1 MTDGGK
7 MASEIPEARS
17 VPNDPTYIA
26 LVQDLSHRIKQ
37 LEALHWITQAVT
49 FTMPLDDIFE
59 LVYTQVQK
67 VFPLPNFHVALHLP
81 EKKAFRYVFFVEGDE
96 RLESTTEW
104 PDTYGLMS
112 VILQTRASIR
122 TTDYLKECEQRGVKP
137 PPDFRQPQAWMGAPL
152 LAGNQTIG
160 VMVASSYEPEITFS
174 AEAESFFTSVA
185 AYVGAIIE
193 RQRLYERLEARA
205 HQMSTLNV
213 IGQLLGSSLDLNEVL
228 DLVVRNAAALLDSE
242 AGSLLLLDE
251 GSGDL
256 IFRISSGPAGQKL
269 VGMKVPAGKGIA
281 GVAFAENK
289 PVIVNDTR
297 HDPRWYGQFDQRAEF
312 VTRSVLAVPLTA
324 RGRTIG
330 VLEVIN
336 HKDDRPYTQEDVGL
350 LLSFGSQAAIAIE
363 NATLFTQ
370 TDQALRARVEEL
382 TTLQQ
387 IDRQLNANLDYSEV
401 MGQTLA
407 WAVRLT
413 QATLG
418 VIAALQEAEDGTRGL
433 SFLASHGYPPGM
445 IERYQ
450 TELWPLERGIIG
462 RTVRRGETCL
472 VNDVSQDPDYLPVVE
487 GMHAQLVVPIQ
498 RELRVIGVI
507 SLETSN
513 PAGFDREAEAF
524 LIRLADH
531 AAIAIENARLFQQVQ
546 RANQAKTEFISFV
559 AHELKQP
566 MTALK
571 GYTDFLIKGM
581 GGPLTEM
588 QQQFVQVI
596 RRNIGRMDE
605 MVAELLDIS
614 RIESGRIQLKME
626 LVLPEE
632 IVHEVMR
639 AFEQVI
645 AAKNQQL
652 QVELAPDLP
661 YVYGDRGRLIQ
672 ILSNL
677 VSNAYKYTPEG
688 GTITLRLVTEQ
699 LNGQTYVRWS
709 VQDSGIGMTPDE
721 LERLFTKYF
730 RSSNPAVRNVPG
742 TGLGLAITR
751 SLVELHGGQIH
762 VASEVG
768 KGSTFSFTIPV
779 AR

>member
-1 MTDGGK
+1 MV
-7 MASEIPEARS
+7 SEISEMETGAS
-17 VPNDPTYIA
+17 DLSYTA
-26 LVQDLSHRIKQ
+26 LVQDLSHRVKE

-59 LVYTQVQK
+59 LVYTQIRRVT
-67 VFPLPNFHVALHLP
+67 PLPNFHVALHLP
-81 EKKAFRYVFFVEGDE
+81 EKNIFRYAFVVEGDE
-96 RLESTTEW
+96 RLYATDEW
-104 PDTYGLMS
+104 PDTVGLTS
-112 VILQTRASIR
+112 IILRTRASLR
-122 TTDYLKECEQRGVKP
+122 TVDYLQECEQRGVQ
-137 PPDFRQPQAWMGAPL
+137 PPDGLRPARAWMAAPL

-160 VMVASSYEPEITFS
+160 VMIASSYDETVTFS
-174 AEAESFFTSVA
+174 AEDESFFTNVA
-185 AYVGAIIE
+185 TYVGAVIE
-193 RQRLYERLEARA
+193 RQRLYDRLEARA

-269 VGMKVPAGKGIA
+269 VGMKVPAGRGIA
-281 GVAFAENK
+281 GVAFSENS

-312 VTRSVLAVPLTA
+312 VTRSVLAVPLTS

-336 HKDDRPYTQEDVGL
+336 HKDDRPYSQEDVGL

-387 IDRQLNANLDYSEV
+387 IDRQLNANLDYSAV

-407 WAVRLT
+407 WAVRST

-418 VIAALQEAEDGTRGL
+418 VIAALQEAEDGTQGL

-445 IERYQ
+445 MERYQ
-450 TELWPLERGIIG
+450 TELWPLDRGIIG

-472 VNDVSQDPDYLPVVE
+472 LNDVSQDPDYLPVVE
-487 GMHAQLVVPIQ
+487 GMQALLVVPIQ
-498 RELRVIGVI
+498 RELRVIGAI
-507 SLETSN
+507 ALETSS
-513 PAGFDREAEAF
+513 PGGFDRDAEAF
-524 LIRLADH
+524 LVRLADH

-546 RANQAKTEFISFV
+546 QANQAKTEFISFV

-566 MTALK
+566 MTAIK
-571 GYTDFLIKGM
+571 GYTDFLSKGM
-581 GGPLTEM
+581 GGQLTEM

-596 RRNIGRMDE
+596 RRNIGRMDD

-626 LVLPEE
+626 SVLPEE
-632 IVHEVMR
+632 IVHEVLR

-661 YVYGDRGRLIQ
+661 CVYGDRGRLIQ
-672 ILSNL
+672 VLSNL
-677 VSNAYKYTPEG
+677 VSNANKYTPEG
-688 GTITLRLVTEQ
+688 GTITLRLDSQQV
-699 LNGQTYVRWS
+699 NDHAYVRWS
-709 VQDSGIGMTPDE
+709 VQDSGIGMTPEE

-742 TGLGLAITR
+742 TGLGLVITR
-751 SLVELHGGQIH
+751 SLVELHNGQIN
-762 VASEVG
+762 VESETG

-779 AR
+779 ASQ